1 MAAKRTIIFL
11 SFVALFAVSSAS
23 AATFAV
29 GACLPT
35 FPSFPT
41 ISLAV
46 STVPAGS
53 LIRICPGTYPE
64 QILINKSLNL
74 QGVSSGNSDQPIITV
89 PQASPSGAPG
99 LVANVVSQDT
109 ITFLGGNFPFAAQIL
124 VESTAPVFI
133 SGITIDGSGGSM
145 SCTAAPYI
153 WLAGIFYASGSSG
166 TINHV
171 TTRNQ
176 FDQGCG
182 TGIWVENATT
192 PFISVTIQNSS
203 VHDFDFAGIF
213 LGTPGMDSWLNATVR
228 NNHVNQGVGKG
239 VNNPTTGIFSAFIAG
254 NVVGNVVTGSD
265 TCIANLSGAPL
276 TTVLNNNVADCGTGI
291 SSGYDGGTIFHN
303 QISNASI
310 GIDLQSNNV
319 SATGNSIMHTN
330 IGIEFECGAV
340 TVQQN
345 LINDAQTALDKVP
358 FGFALLDHY
367 YNVDTFVTQCPFGAV
382 ATNKRLKLPGRN

>member
-1 MAAKRTIIFL
+1 MPKIKTLVLLCLITL
-11 SFVALFAVSSAS
+11 FVASSAS
-23 AATFAV
+23 AGTYAV
-29 GACLPT
+29 GSCLPNL
-35 FPSFPT
+35 PSFPT

-46 STVPAGS
+46 GTAPAGS
-53 LIRICPGTYPE
+53 IIRICPGTYPE
-64 QILINKSLNL
+64 QILINRSLNL

-89 PQASPSGAPG
+89 PQASPSGGPG
-99 LVANVVSQDT
+99 LVPNVVSQDT

-124 VESTAPVFI
+124 VQTTTPVFI

-192 PFISVTIQNSS
+192 PFLNVTIQNSS

-265 TCIANLSGAPL
+265 TCIANLSSAPL

-291 SSGYDGGTIFHN
+291 SSGYDGGTVFHN
-303 QISNASI
+303 QISNSST

-319 SATGNSIMHTN
+319 SATGNSVMNTN
-330 IGIEFECGAV
+330 IGIEFECNTG
-340 TVQQN
+340 TVHSN
-345 LINDAQTALDKVP
+345 LINDAKTALDKVP

-367 YNVDTFVTQCPFGAV
+367 YNIDTVSNQCPFGGAK
-382 ATNKRLKLPGRN
+382 TKHINLPGRN